1 MNNKD
6 QINQL
11 INGVALFDKSVIREK
26 CLQARDAIANARAAK
41 LEKFY
46 AEQKVEADK
55 IREKYQKS
63 FWYRFKL
70 KRGKIKDVNQ
80 LSNKDVIMTYKKDI
94 RHSNFGECL
103 RLIDFA
109 FGDEDIA
116 AYKRDTMKLC
126 NELLSVC
133 DALKGDEI
141 WISSQAWSKLNEN
154 FK

>member
-11 INGVALFDKSVIREK
+11 INGVALFDKSIIKEK
-26 CLQARDAIANARAAK
+26 CLQVRDAIANARAAK
-41 LEKFY
+41 LEKYY
-46 AEQKVEADK
+46 AEQKAKADT

-70 KRGKIKDVNQ
+70 KREKVKDVNK
-80 LSNKDVIMTYKKDI
+80 LSNKDVIIMYREDI
-94 RHSNFGECL
+94 RRSNFGECL
-103 RLIDFA
+103 NLLDFV

-116 AYKRDTMKLC
+116 AYKRDTVKLC
-126 NELLSVC
+126 NELISVC

-141 WISSQAWSKLNEN
+141 WISSQSWSKLNEN
-154 FK
+154 IK

>member
-11 INGVALFDKSVIREK
+11 INGVALFDKSVIKEK
-26 CLQARDAIANARAAK
+26 CLQAKDAIANARAAK
-41 LEKFY
+41 LEKYY

-70 KRGKIKDVNQ
+70 KRGKVKDVNQ
-80 LSNKDVIMTYKKDI
+80 LSNKGVVLMYKKDI
-94 RHSNFGECL
+94 RSTDFGECL
-103 RLIDFA
+103 RLHDFA

-116 AYKRDTMKLC
+116 AYKRDTVKLC

-141 WISSQAWSKLNEN
+141 WISSQAWSKLNE
-154 FK
+154 K

>member
-1 MNNKD
+1 MNT
-6 QINQL
+6 NQL
-11 INGVALFDKSVIREK
+11 INGVALFDKSIIKEK
-26 CLQARDAIANARAAK
+26 CLQVRDAIANARAAK

-70 KRGKIKDVNQ
+70 KRGKAKDVNQ
-80 LSNKDVIMTYKKDI
+80 LSNKDVVLMYKKDI
-94 RHSNFGECL
+94 RSTDFGECL
-103 RLIDFA
+103 RLFDFA

-141 WISSQAWSKLNEN
+141 WISSQAWSKLNE
-154 FK
+154 K

>member
-11 INGVALFDKSVIREK
+11 INGVALFDKSVIKEK
-26 CLQARDAIANARAAK
+26 CLQAKDAIANARAAK

-63 FWYRFKL
+63 FWYRFNL
-70 KRGKIKDVNQ
+70 KRGKVKDVNR

-116 AYKRDTMKLC
+116 AYKRDTMKFM
-126 NELLSVC
+126 
-133 DALKGDEI
+133 
-141 WISSQAWSKLNEN
+141 Q
-154 FK
+154 

>member
-1 MNNKD
+1 MNT
-6 QINQL
+6 NQL
-11 INGVALFDKSVIREK
+11 INGVALFDKSVIKEK

-70 KRGKIKDVNQ
+70 KRGKVKDVNQ
-80 LSNKDVIMTYKKDI
+80 LSNKDVMLMYKKDI
-94 RHSNFGECL
+94 RSTDFGECL
-103 RLIDFA
+103 RLIDFP

-141 WISSQAWSKLNEN
+141 WISSQSWSKLNEN
-154 FK
+154 I